1 MTDREK
7 EVTRSYTLFRSTVI
21 NQSGSFWIPIRV
33 EFFLVNC
40 SLHFRDSLAYHWPS
54 TQMFLRLRH
63 AFLFPF
69 GWGVVGG
76 GGGGEGRSPKRTPAW
91 EASVSVIPY

>member
-1 MTDREK
+1 M
-7 EVTRSYTLFRSTVI
+7 
-21 NQSGSFWIPIRV
+21 V

-40 SLHFRDSLAYHWPS
+40 SLYFRDSLAYQWPS
-54 TQMFLRLRH
+54 TQMFVKLRH
-63 AFLFPF
+63 AFLFPL
-69 GWGVVGG
+69 GWGGGDRWAG